1 MKISVTQE
9 DINNGVPASEPETP
23 RGGEKMPTLDEL
35 AEELC
40 EMEASE
46 AEACGHKG
54 FPGWC
59 DSDTAR
65 REHFRQRVRDIE
77 VRRKTAGNVSMLGV

>member
-1 MKISVTQE
+1 
-9 DINNGVPASEPETP
+9 
-23 RGGEKMPTLDEL
+23 MPTLDEL

-40 EMEASE
+40 ETEASE

-77 VRRKTAGNVSMLGV
+77 VRRKTRHTANPELRNAHEIPRHDERP